1 MLSVKSED
9 DLFVLVLNV
18 KISGYRDLNPK
29 TLCNENKESDLC
41 ML

>member
-1 MLSVKSED
+1 MLSDKSED
-9 DLFVLVLNV
+9 NLFVLVLNV
-18 KISGYRDLNPK
+18 RISKYRDLNPK